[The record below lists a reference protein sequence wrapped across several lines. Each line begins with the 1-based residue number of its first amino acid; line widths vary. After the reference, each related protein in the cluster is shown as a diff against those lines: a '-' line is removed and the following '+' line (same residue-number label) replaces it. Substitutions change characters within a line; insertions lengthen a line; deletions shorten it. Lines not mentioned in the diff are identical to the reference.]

1 MLEKRK
7 VYIDQLLRDLKA
19 LEERVSA
26 IKDSDSL
33 PFSFFRESFDKT
45 QEISRTLHQL
55 EFMQIDDMRREMERL
70 VHFLSGVESREH
82 RQAPPPTEVP
92 PVPQTAPAE
101 TPEAPE
107 PAAEEAP
114 PVHQPAPKDVQPAL
128 GATPEEASPA
138 PQPATE
144 EAPKTPQPAPKSEQP
159 APEPVEETPSVPNEE
174 SKAFAL
180 PEYRNPKIQEY
191 EKPASRAT
199 LNDAIPSQPV
209 MVDLK
214 RGFSLND
221 RFLFQRELF
230 QNNKRDMD
238 QTMVE
243 MGKLSSYEEAEQYLR
258 ESRQWDFESPT
269 VNDFLLVIKQGFE

>member
-92 PVPQTAPAE
+92 
-101 TPEAPE
+101 
-107 PAAEEAP
+107 
-114 PVHQPAPKDVQPAL
+114 
-128 GATPEEASPA
+128 PA